1 MGIFKASKE
10 FGITVPDLEPV
21 AEAVMQH
28 FREQGY
34 DVSGDRTL
42 LQGWD
47 ISLHKGSAFKAVLGL
62 QSALKIQIET
72 AGTVT
77 QVRVGIGI
85 FGQQAIPTAISMLV
99 FWPVLVTQIWGIV
112 SQARLDQEAI
122 DEVGRELERCAG
134 TSSNYTTGGSHPLF
148 CTACGGQLSAGM
160 RFCPHCGFPQS
171 GDLSPG

>member
-10 FGITVPDLEPV
+10 FGITVADLGPV

-28 FREQGY
+28 FREHGY
-34 DVSGDRTL
+34 EVSGERTI

-47 ISLHKGSAFKAVLGL
+47 ISLHKGNAFKAVLGL

-72 AGTVT
+72 AGTIT

-99 FWPVLVTQIWGIV
+99 FWPVLVTQILGLV
-112 SQARLDQEAI
+112 SQARLDQEAM
-122 DEVGRELERCAG
+122 DVVEQELERCA
-134 TSSNYTTGGSHPLF
+134 TGMSRAMAGGAYHPF
-148 CTACGGQLSAGM
+148 CTACGGHLSAEM
-160 RFCPHCGFPQS
+160 RFCPKCGAAIPS
-171 GDLSPG
+171 